1 MIKLY
6 GGVTNSIAG
15 RYQRLLR
22 QLGNTRNE
30 YNESS
35 SRSQGFSCQM
45 IFLFLWFKVICVI
58 FCALWCVYVQ
68 MYLEPFS
75 QCSVVGFCVFLSLLV
90 YQVHAYVNLAY
101 KSIVLLVTTKT
112 VFFRVCFK
120 VNIFWCM
127 ERIFNCNKAC
137 P

>member
-1 MIKLY
+1 MKVLPVHKVFVPNDFSVSLVQGHLRSILCLM
-6 GGVTNSIAG
+6 VRLCTNVFRAFFAMQCS
-15 RYQRLLR
+15 RLLC
-22 QLGNTRNE
+22 
-30 YNESS
+30 
-35 SRSQGFSCQM
+35 F
-45 IFLFLWFKVICVI
+45 
-58 FCALWCVYVQ
+58 
-68 MYLEPFS
+68 PFS
-75 QCSVVGFCVFLSLLV
+75 II

-127 ERIFNCNKAC
+127 EGIFNCNKAC